1 MARVE
6 AEPTV
11 CIADTTAG
19 KELLIMIQTAED
31 PITFSPGGLWYVRV
45 ELFLAATL
53 LSTAH
58 SQGVIHFN
66 CFTYDT
72 LSSAGYKT
80 RPHPSLVSS
89 HPHHVTFRLRKRV
102 DWQVQRHVSFQYLF
116 CGGVCQYVLMHVYPV
131 PKYIYVCRPTHFS
144 GSRKAYFLIFILCRS
159 SRVRRIFKKKMK
171 T

>member
-80 RPHPSLVSS
+80 PPHPSLVSS
-89 HPHHVTFRLRKRV
+89 HPHRDLPPEETCRLASAAACV
-102 DWQVQRHVSFQYLF
+102 I
-116 CGGVCQYVLMHVYPV
+116 P
-131 PKYIYVCRPTHFS
+131 
-144 GSRKAYFLIFILCRS
+144 IFILRGC
-159 SRVRRIFKKKMK
+159 MC
-171 T
+171 

>member
-80 RPHPSLVSS
+80 RPHPSLESS
-89 HPHHVTFRLRKRV
+89 HPHHVTFRPRKRV

-116 CGGVCQYVLMHVYPV
+116 CGGVCVDVCISCTKVH
-131 PKYIYVCRPTHFS
+131 ICRPTHFS